1 MKKIFLFS
9 TFIFLFLSS
18 VSAQNDA
25 INKYFESQLDNENFT
40 SVYVSPKLIDIVS
53 QIDFQGLEG
62 GDLEDS
68 EVALIENVLE
78 QLDGL
83 MLLRTNVEPNKH
95 YKEILTSFTSQDT
108 GFDLLLSV
116 RDKGNNVKIW
126 TQTNGE
132 IIRELLLLVG
142 GGDEMVMLSLT
153 GNIDLDKISRLAGN
167 IDIDGIEY
175 LDNIEKN
182 Q

>member
-1 MKKIFLFS
+1 M
-9 TFIFLFLSS
+9 
-18 VSAQNDA
+18 
-25 INKYFESQLDNENFT
+25 
-40 SVYVSPKLIDIVS
+40 
-53 QIDFQGLEG
+53 
-62 GDLEDS
+62 
-68 EVALIENVLE
+68 ALIENVLE

-116 RDKGNNVKIW
+116 RDKGNNVKMW

-175 LDNIEKN
+175 LVLY
-182 Q
+182 

>member
-9 TFIFLFLSS
+9 TFIFLLLSS

-25 INKYFESQLDNENFT
+25 INKYFETHLENENFT

-53 QIDFQGLEG
+53 QIDLQGLDD

-95 YKEILTSFTSQDT
+95 YKEILTSFTSQNT
-108 GFDLLLSV
+108 GFDLLLSL
-116 RDKGNNVKIW
+116 IH
-126 TQTNGE
+126 
-132 IIRELLLLVG
+132 I
-142 GGDEMVMLSLT
+142 
-153 GNIDLDKISRLAGN
+153 
-167 IDIDGIEY
+167 
-175 LDNIEKN
+175 
-182 Q
+182 

>member
-1 MKKIFLFS
+1 MKKIFLFC
-9 TFIFLFLSS
+9 TFIFLYLSS
-18 VSAQNDA
+18 VTAQNDA
-25 INKYFESQLDNENFT
+25 INRYFETQLENENFT

-53 QIDFQGLEG
+53 QIDLQGLDD
-62 GDLEDS
+62 GDLRDS

-83 MLLRTNVEPNKH
+83 MLLKTDVEPNKY
-95 YKEILTSFTSQDT
+95 YKEILTNFTSQNT

-116 RDKGNNVKIW
+116 RDKGNNVKMW
-126 TQTNGE
+126 TQTNGD
-132 IIRELLLLVG
+132 IIQELLLLVG
-142 GGDEMVMLSLT
+142 GEDEMIMLSLT

-167 IDIDGIEY
+167 INIDGIEY
-175 LDNIEKN
+175 LDNIEKK